1 MDILGYIFS
10 ELKKKAAY
18 EAAHKNELKVIKP
31 KVGEHELVLKPH
43 FESNL
48 NRRIQIALPD
58 SRISV
63 LDFEMGLGF
72 TKNIS
77 YS

>member
-1 MDILGYIFS
+1 MDILGFIFS
-10 ELKKKAAY
+10 EIKKEAAYKAA
-18 EAAHKNELKVIKP
+18 HRNELKVIKP

-43 FESNL
+43 FETNL
-48 NRRIQIALPD
+48 NSRIQIALPY

>member
-10 ELKKKAAY
+10 ELKKEAAY
-18 EAAHKNELKVIKP
+18 KALHRNELKVIKP
-31 KVGEHELVLKPH
+31 KVGEHELVVKPH

-48 NRRIQIALPD
+48 TRRIQIALPY

>member
-1 MDILGYIFS
+1 MNTTDIYALIAREYYAR
-10 ELKKKAAY
+10 K
-18 EAAHKNELKVIKP
+18 EASRNNMIVRQP
-31 KVGEHELVLKPH
+31 KVGEHELVVKPH
-43 FESNL
+43 FETNL
-48 NRRIQIALPD
+48 NRRIQIALPY